1 MATESILRPGELKDI
16 LLREI
21 AAADLSTADVSEV
34 GTVLEVRD
42 GVARIYGL
50 HSAIASEMLEFTVQE
65 TGETVA
71 GLVLNLEQDSVGAA
85 IMGDYLKLKEG
96 DEVRRTGRLLDV
108 PVGPGM
114 LGRVVDALGQPV
126 DGRGPI
132 QAASRRQ
139 VEMVAPGIIVRQP
152 VKEPL
157 QTGIKA
163 IDSMIPIGR
172 GQRELIIG
180 DRGTGKT
187 AIAVDTIINQKGA
200 GVVCV
205 YVAIGQK
212 RSTVATVVE
221 RLRQAGAMEYSIV
234 VVASASDPAPLQ
246 FIAPYAGCAI
256 AEYFMY
262 EEGRATLCVYDDLS
276 KQAAAYRQL
285 SLILRR
291 PPGREAYPGDVFYL
305 HSRLLERAAKINENA
320 ETVKLDP
327 RIKKP
332 GGSLTALPII
342 ETQAGDVSAYIPT
355 NVISITD
362 GQIFLTTDLFYSN
375 VRPAVDAGISV
386 SRVGGNAQIKAMKQ
400 VAGPLR
406 LSLAQFRELEAFAQ
420 FGSDLDLATQRQ
432 LARGARLVEV
442 LKQPQYQPV
451 PVEKQVAIIFAVTN
465 GHLDDVQVPHI
476 RQWEREFIDY
486 LEASHPAVL
495 NDIRTKKALDDDLT
509 NRLKAAITAFKS
521 LFQAQ

>member
-50 HSAIASEMLEFTVQE
+50 NSAIASEMLEFTVQE
-65 TGETVA
+65 SGETVA

-114 LGRVVDALGQPV
+114 LGRVVDALGEPV

-132 QAASRRQ
+132 QAVSRRQ

-221 RLRQAGAMEYSIV
+221 RLRQAGAIEYSIV

-320 ETVKLDP
+320 ETVKFDP

-420 FGSDLDLATQRQ
+420 FGSDLDPATQRQ

-495 NDIRTKKALDDDLT
+495 NDIRTKKAFDDDLT

>member
-1 MATESILRPGELKDI
+1 MATESILRPGELKEI

-21 AAADLSTADVSEV
+21 ASADIATEDVSEV
-34 GTVLEVRD
+34 GTLLEVRD

-50 HSAIASEMLEFTVQE
+50 KSAISSEMLEFTVRE
-65 TGETVA
+65 TGETVS
-71 GLVLNLEQDSVGAA
+71 GLVLNLEEDNVGAA

-96 DEVRRTGRLLDV
+96 DEVRRTGRLLEV
-108 PVGPGM
+108 PVGAGM
-114 LGRVVDALGQPV
+114 LGRVVDALGRPV

-132 QAASRRQ
+132 QSSSSRQ

-163 IDSMIPIGR
+163 IDAMIPIGR

-187 AIAVDTIINQKGA
+187 AIAVDTILNQKGT

-221 RLRQAGAMEYSIV
+221 RLREAGAMDYCIV
-234 VVASASDPAPLQ
+234 VVASASEPAPLQ

-256 AEYFMY
+256 AEHFMY
-262 EEGRATLCVYDDLS
+262 EEGKATLCVYDDLS
-276 KQAAAYRQL
+276 KQAAAYRQM

-305 HSRLLERAAKINENA
+305 HSRLLERAAKISDDKEA
-320 ETVKLDP
+320 IRVDD

-406 LSLAQFRELEAFAQ
+406 LSLAQYRELEAFAQ
-420 FGSDLDLATQRQ
+420 FGSDLDPATQKQ

-451 PVEKQVAIIFAVTN
+451 PVEKQVAIIYAVTN
-465 GHLDDVQVPHI
+465 GHLDDVEVKHI
-476 RQWEREFIDY
+476 RQWERDFLGY
-486 LEASHPAVL
+486 LEASHSEIL
-495 NDIRTKKALDDDLT
+495 KDIRTKKALDDGIT
-509 NRLKAAITAFKS
+509 RRLLSAIDAFKQ
-521 LFQAQ
+521 LFVAE